1 MWSRYAWGVPVL
13 IVLTGVLATAL
24 GVWALVRLVR
34 GDAAIFKQV
43 ITAGVVEAGILLT
56 AIAALVRQV
65 QGRLDGDPVVF
76 WGYLITAL
84 IILPVCAAWA
94 FADRSK
100 VSSAVMAVGGVT
112 IAVMM
117 WRTWQVALL

>member
-1 MWSRYAWGVPVL
+1 MPVL

-43 ITAGVVEAGILLT
+43 ITVGVVEAGILLT

-65 QGRLDGDPVVF
+65 QGRLDGDLVVF

>member
-1 MWSRYAWGVPVL
+1 M
-13 IVLTGVLATAL
+13 
-24 GVWALVRLVR
+24 
-34 GDAAIFKQV
+34 
-43 ITAGVVEAGILLT
+43 
-56 AIAALVRQV
+56 

-112 IAVMM
+112 ISVMM